1 MIPMNGLLPAAK
13 NNPGAG
19 LEGVKKVVPGEGSA
33 DDFLTNLEEHLD
45 PAQASG
51 FSAKDAAQAL
61 MDSGGRA
68 KAGKKAIQDP
78 KAELLQMAQG
88 GTQPIP
94 VKPTEQALE
103 GVPIQKLILKDQA
116 QKAPSE
122 MIPAKAMMRSLDGVS
137 SPGPIP
143 MELRGTMDPALL
155 ESGKDSDSVESI
167 SREWSS
173 AEVSAQDLENGSA
186 LEGAPL
192 IRDQDGRVQ
201 ELFNKPGVKLE
212 SIRTM
217 DSKIS
222 SDPAQV
228 KGLPSRVSTE
238 DFLSLREIKREK
250 GPRNAI
256 GDARIEPP
264 VLMAHP
270 IGKGM
275 QAPAMELPVTQGT
288 AGKTVLSHDAIHQL
302 SQQVNLL
309 SQAKQDG
316 EIKIRLKPDHLGD
329 LMMSVKTSGQNV
341 AIQIKAHAPEA
352 KRILE
357 ESIGRLKDSLS
368 TQNLNLSSVDIVAQP
383 QSSQSTDPGMRMDLG
398 QNQGGWGQETSQQ
411 QGREGNGTRQDFLL
425 DEPKVSSSLGSVMGR
440 RGSRASSAGG
450 LDLIA

>member
-1 MIPMNGLLPAAK
+1 
-13 NNPGAG
+13 
-19 LEGVKKVVPGEGSA
+19 
-33 DDFLTNLEEHLD
+33 
-45 PAQASG
+45 
-51 FSAKDAAQAL
+51 
-61 MDSGGRA
+61 MDSGNRS
-68 KAGKKAIQDP
+68 KAGKKAVEDP
-78 KAELLQMAQG
+78 KAELLQISQG
-88 GTQPIP
+88 GTQSMP
-94 VKPTEQALE
+94 VKKTQEAQD
-103 GVPIQKLILKDQA
+103 GVPDQKVMLKDQA

-122 MIPAKAMMRSLDGVS
+122 MSPAKAMMRSLDGVA
-137 SPGPIP
+137 SPGPLP

-155 ESGKDSDSVESI
+155 ETGNDSDSVESI

-173 AEVSAQDLENGSA
+173 AELSTHDLENGSA

-212 SIRTM
+212 SVRAM
-217 DSKIS
+217 DSRIS
-222 SDPAQV
+222 SDPVQG

-238 DFLSLREIKREK
+238 DFLSLRGIKREK
-250 GPRNAI
+250 STRNAI
-256 GDARIEPP
+256 GDAKLEAP

-341 AIQIKAHAPEA
+341 AIQIKTHAPEA

-368 TQNLNLSSVDIVAQP
+368 TQNLNLSSVDIMAQP
-383 QSSQSTDPGMRMDLG
+383 QSSQSPDPGMRMDLS
-398 QNQGGWGQETSQQ
+398 QNQGGWGQEASQQ
-411 QGREGNGTRQDFLL
+411 QGSEGKGTRQDFLL
-425 DEPKVSSSLGSVMGR
+425 DEPKVSSSLGSVIGR